1 MASAR
6 AEQARLQ
13 RGNRG
18 QPPLSPTSSF
28 SPKAPGFGAGLGG
41 YPDEISALREH
52 AALTRLTHGG
62 GSRESRRCF
71 SKRPQLKSMREALL
85 SPAEGGLWKDRY
97 QTAQKE
103 NEVRGREIKEL
114 KLQMD
119 VKDKEIKLLSQYV
132 RKLEEEARIRDS
144 QRERLLTDASISR
157 SKFKQTEAEQQ
168 ELVTRLHGLEDSFAR
183 CVGRVT
189 QAATAG
195 VVGVCLEEAQPVPR
209 FAVLTRREPNGAV
222 LEIFEEPDSHWE
234 LCAVELS
241 PLGVGRKPPVGLDE
255 NALSLVTCG
264 VAGGGVGSQEMV
276 SCPAIKCPDRASFI
290 KWSCAFRNLGLLPP
304 YGAVAETPTSPKSPA
319 SPGARSEGASLATP
333 ALAQKDEA
341 LTETRLNSL
350 LAAVEGNTSGEICW
364 YQGHRV
370 AGLFETS
377 EQAVLCADEAQKE
390 MALHNAT
397 RKGDF
402 QLGMVCACDL
412 GEVWRSTSV
421 ASPTAGPVLQRA
433 LGLAAAAGKVGD
445 ILATS
450 ELTAAKDWA
459 KTAAHVEV
467 SGEKAVVLDKDTV
480 RFHTVS
486 VQAAA

>member
-1 MASAR
+1 MASVPELMAEAR
-6 AEQARLQ
+6 AEQALIASQLRALKGEPPLGDSP
-13 RGNRG
+13 RSPSKPG
-18 QPPLSPTSSF
+18 QQPGPLSPTSSF

-41 YPDEISALREH
+41 LGGLAGRGSGERGAGVGLSASPSLAGPLQGYPDEISALREH
-52 AALTRLTHGG
+52 VAELDNEIAMRDMATEAL
-62 GSRESRRCF
+62 REKVRNLQEALE
-71 SKRPQLKSMREALL
+71 KALL

-290 KWSCAFRNLGLLPP
+290 KWSCAFR
-304 YGAVAETPTSPKSPA
+304 
-319 SPGARSEGASLATP
+319 
-333 ALAQKDEA
+333 
-341 LTETRLNSL
+341 
-350 LAAVEGNTSGEICW
+350 
-364 YQGHRV
+364 
-370 AGLFETS
+370 
-377 EQAVLCADEAQKE
+377 
-390 MALHNAT
+390 
-397 RKGDF
+397 
-402 QLGMVCACDL
+402 
-412 GEVWRSTSV
+412 
-421 ASPTAGPVLQRA
+421 GP
-433 LGLAAAAGKVGD
+433 
-445 ILATS
+445 
-450 ELTAAKDWA
+450 
-459 KTAAHVEV
+459 
-467 SGEKAVVLDKDTV
+467 
-480 RFHTVS
+480 
-486 VQAAA
+486 